1 MDVSKLKAKR
11 SGHRGAITRI
21 LKNISE
27 NENQKEKAG
36 MIKVLEEK
44 FDILQKI
51 DNQILQELVKEEKK
65 QTEINDLDE
74 YMLELRIRLAELT
87 KND

>member
-11 SGHRGAITRI
+11 SGHRGVITRI

-44 FDILQKI
+44 YDILQKI

>member
-11 SGHRGAITRI
+11 SGHRGSITRI

-44 FDILQKI
+44 YDILQKI